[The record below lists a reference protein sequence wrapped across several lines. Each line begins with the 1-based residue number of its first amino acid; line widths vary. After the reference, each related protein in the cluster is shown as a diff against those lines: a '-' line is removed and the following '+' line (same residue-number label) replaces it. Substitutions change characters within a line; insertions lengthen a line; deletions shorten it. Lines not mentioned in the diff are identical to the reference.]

1 MSNAT
6 QLLRFIT
13 AGSVDDGKSTLIG
26 RLLHDSKSI
35 FEDQFSAISRTSEKR
50 GMAAVDLSLLT
61 DGLQA
66 EREQGITIDVAYRY
80 FATPK
85 RKFIIGDTPGHEQ
98 YTRNMVTA
106 ASTANLAVILIDA
119 RKGVLTQTRR
129 HSYLASLIGVPHI
142 VLAVNKMDMVEYSK
156 QRFEEIVGE
165 YKRFAAQL
173 NLHDVH
179 CIPLS
184 ALDGDNVVEKSDA
197 MDWYI
202 GPTLLELLETVEIEH
217 DVNTRDFRF
226 PVQWVCRPQ
235 AQEYHDFRG
244 FAGRI
249 EAGDVS
255 VGDEVTILPSGRSS
269 KIKEIVTYDGHLQRA
284 YAPQSVTLT
293 LEDEID
299 ISRGDMFVKAGGTT
313 RCAQPAGSAIACDL
327 ASVAGSLGRMVNSS
341 TGNVSEAHSLPAVA
355 KEFEAML
362 CWLSETPLDKNR
374 KYFVKHTTRTAKCL
388 FSRIDYRVDV
398 NTLERHPVAALN
410 MNDIARVALK
420 TQQPLVIDHYL
431 DDHSTGSFIV
441 IDEATNNTV
450 AAGMIA

>member
-1 MSNAT
+1 MSNTT

-35 FEDQFSAISRTSEKR
+35 FEDQLSSISRTSEKR
-50 GMAAVDLSLLT
+50 GMGEVDLSLLT

-106 ASTANLAVILIDA
+106 ASTANLAIILIDA

-129 HSYLASLIGVPHI
+129 HSYLASLLGVPHV

-184 ALDGDNVVEKSDA
+184 ALNGNNVVDRSDS

-202 GPTLLELLETVEIEH
+202 GPTLLELLESIVIDR
-217 DVNTRDFRF
+217 DVNTSDFRF

-235 AQEYHDFRG
+235 TQEYHDFRG

-249 EAGDVS
+249 EAGEVS
-255 VGDEVTILPSGRSS
+255 VGDEITVLPSGRSS
-269 KIKEIVTYDGHLQRA
+269 KVKEIVTYDGKLQTA

-299 ISRGDMFVKAGGTT
+299 ISRGDMFVKSSNH
-313 RCAQPAGSAIACDL
+313 PP
-327 ASVAGSLGRMVNSS
+327 MV
-341 TGNVSEAHSLPAVA
+341 E

-362 CWLSETPLDKNR
+362 CWLSESPLDKNR
-374 KYFVKHTTRTAKCL
+374 KYLVKHTTRVTKSL
-388 FSRIDYRVDV
+388 FSRLDYRVDV
-398 NTLERHPVAALN
+398 NTLEQHAADKLN
-410 MNDIARVALK
+410 MNDIAHVAIK
-420 TQQPLVIDHYL
+420 VQQSLVFDSY
-431 DDHSTGSFIV
+431 DTDRATGSFIV

>member
-1 MSNAT
+1 MNNTT

-35 FEDQFSAISRTSEKR
+35 FEDQFSAISKTSEKR

-129 HSYLASLIGVPHI
+129 HTYLASLVGVPHI
-142 VLAVNKMDMVEYSK
+142 VLAVNKMDMADYS
-156 QRFEEIVGE
+156 QARFDEIVAE
-165 YKRFAAQL
+165 YKKFAAQL
-173 NLHDVH
+173 NLHDIT

-184 ALDGDNVVEKSDA
+184 ALNGDMVVERGERL
-197 MDWYI
+197 DWYK
-202 GPTLLELLETVEIEH
+202 GPALLELLENIEIDH
-217 DVNTRDFRF
+217 DVNTSDFRY

-235 AQEYHDFRG
+235 TEEFHDFRG
-244 FAGRI
+244 FMGRI
-249 EAGDVS
+249 EAGEIA
-255 VGDEVTILPSGRSS
+255 VGDEITVLPAGRNS
-269 KIKEIVTYDGHLQRA
+269 KVKEIVFNGAQLQHA
-284 YAPQSVTLT
+284 YAPQSITLT

-299 ISRGDMFVKAGGTT
+299 ISRGDMFVSGGKEP
-313 RCAQPAGSAIACDL
+313 Q
-327 ASVAGSLGRMVNSS
+327 
-341 TGNVSEAHSLPAVA
+341 VS
-355 KEFEAML
+355 KEFSAML
-362 CWLSETPLDKNR
+362 CWLSETPLNSNR
-374 KYFVKHTTRTAKCL
+374 KYLVKHTTRTAKCL
-388 FSRIDYRVDV
+388 FSSIDYQVDV
-398 NTLERHPVAALN
+398 NNLEQHSADTLY
-410 MNDIARVALK
+410 MNDIAHVTMKAQL
-420 TQQPLVIDHYL
+420 PLVFDSYTN
-431 DDHSTGSFIV
+431 DRATGSFIV
-441 IDEATNNTV
+441 IDEASNNTV
-450 AAGMIA
+450 AAGMIT

>member
-35 FEDQFSAISRTSEKR
+35 FEDQLSAISKTSAKR

-106 ASTANLAVILIDA
+106 ASTANLVIILVDA
-119 RKGVLTQTRR
+119 RKSVLVQTRR
-129 HSYLASLIGVPHI
+129 HTYLASLVGIPHI
-142 VLAVNKMDMVEYSK
+142 VLAVNKMDMVDYSESRYSEICAEYLK
-156 QRFEEIVGE
+156 
-165 YKRFAAQL
+165 FAAQL
-173 NLHDVH
+173 GLTDIT

-184 ALDGDNVVEKSDA
+184 ALEGDMLVDRGDNL
-197 MDWYI
+197 DWYQ
-202 GPTLLELLETVEIEH
+202 GTTLMNLLENIVIDY
-217 DVNTRDFRF
+217 DVNTTDFRY

-235 AQEYHDFRG
+235 TDEYHDFRG
-244 FAGRI
+244 FMGRI
-249 EAGDVS
+249 EAGEIA
-255 VGDEVTILPSGRSS
+255 VGDEITVLPSGRTS
-269 KIKEIVTYDGHLQRA
+269 KVKEIVTYDGKLQRA

-299 ISRGDMFVKAGGTT
+299 ISRGDMFVRT
-313 RCAQPAGSAIACDL
+313 SANPPK
-327 ASVAGSLGRMVNSS
+327 V
-341 TGNVSEAHSLPAVA
+341 E

-374 KYFVKHTTRTAKCL
+374 KYLVKHTTRTAKCL
-388 FSRIDYRVDV
+388 FSNIDYRVDV
-398 NTLERHPVAALN
+398 NTLEQHGTATLN
-410 MNDIARVALK
+410 MNDIARVAMK
-420 TQQPLVIDHYL
+420 MQQPLVFDSYTT
-431 DDHSTGSFIV
+431 DRATGSFIV

>member
-35 FEDQFSAISRTSEKR
+35 FEDQLSAISKTSAKR

-80 FATPK
+80 FATPG

-106 ASTANLAVILIDA
+106 ASTANLVIILADA
-119 RKGVLTQTRR
+119 RKGVLVQTRR
-129 HSYLASLIGVPHI
+129 HTYLASLVGIPHI
-142 VLAVNKMDMVEYSK
+142 VLAVNKMDLVDYSEARFSEICAEYL
-156 QRFEEIVGE
+156 Q
-165 YKRFAAQL
+165 FASL
-173 NLHDVH
+173 LGLTDVT

-184 ALDGDNVVEKSDA
+184 ALAGDMIVERGDNL
-197 MDWYI
+197 DWYQ
-202 GPTLLELLETVEIEH
+202 GTTLMNLLDNIVIDY
-217 DVNTRDFRF
+217 DVNTTDFRY

-235 AQEYHDFRG
+235 TEEFHDFRG
-244 FAGRI
+244 YMGRI
-249 EAGDVS
+249 EAGEIA
-255 VGDEVTILPSGRSS
+255 VGDEITVLPSGRSS
-269 KIKEIVTYDGHLQRA
+269 KVKEIVTYNGKLQCA

-299 ISRGDMFVKAGGTT
+299 ISRGDMFV
-313 RCAQPAGSAIACDL
+313 R
-327 ASVAGSLGRMVNSS
+327 
-341 TGNVSEAHSLPAVA
+341 SESLPKVA

-362 CWLSETPLDKNR
+362 CWLSETPLDRNR
-374 KYFVKHTTRTAKCL
+374 KYLVKHTTRTAKCL
-388 FSRIDYRVDV
+388 FSGIDYRVDV
-398 NTLERHPVAALN
+398 NTLEKHRTDTLN
-410 MNDIARVALK
+410 MNDIAHVAMK
-420 TQQPLVIDHYL
+420 VQQPLVFDSYITDRA
-431 DDHSTGSFIV
+431 TGSFIV
-441 IDEATNNTV
+441 IDEASNNTV
-450 AAGMIA
+450 AAGMIT